1 MKTSEKVQALL
12 ESHVSAYQI
21 AKVTGISV
29 STILGLR
36 SGDRQLL
43 NITLGTAEKLAAYWE
58 KKIRNNFG
66 GENHE
71 K

>member
-12 ESHVSAYQI
+12 YSHVSAYRI
-21 AKVTGISV
+21 VKDTGISV

-43 NITLGTAEKLAAYWE
+43 SITLGTAEKLANYWE
-58 KKIRNNFG
+58 KNCNNLG
-66 GENHE
+66 GEIHE